1 MPRSKLAAR
10 TRTVGRSLPKS
21 VGSAGSTPE
30 TITSAKPD
38 GKVDPLKARISLWLI
53 DTQLAKL
60 AAETEHL
67 KTRRNDLRMV
77 LRDIPDLVLQTSSQS
92 SSTRRS
98 EFQFIADESD
108 SATLSDCTAIS
119 DDDEILKCTL
129 RRLLSM
135 LSGELEGWNM
145 VKREMVKGEMV
156 KGEMKEALASGVKM
170 RAQLRFPC
178 FWRFEGQ
185 GM

>member
-119 DDDEILKCTL
+119 DDDIHHYQ
-129 RRLLSM
+129 RRNT
-135 LSGELEGWNM
+135 EVYTTKATQHVE
-145 VKREMVKGEMV
+145 
-156 KGEMKEALASGVKM
+156 
-170 RAQLRFPC
+170 
-178 FWRFEGQ
+178 
-185 GM
+185 